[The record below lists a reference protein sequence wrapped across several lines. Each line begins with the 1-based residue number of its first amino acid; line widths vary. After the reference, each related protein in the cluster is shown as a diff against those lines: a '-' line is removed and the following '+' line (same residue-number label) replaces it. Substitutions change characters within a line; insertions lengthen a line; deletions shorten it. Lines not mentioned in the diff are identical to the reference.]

1 MIQGKGR
8 MPAGA
13 NRPIAGILVVP
24 FNRKEEPVRI
34 ALVHYHLHQ
43 GGVTSVMLHQA
54 EALAEAGDEVLLIA
68 GEGPPEPGS
77 LPAVFVEALRYDR
90 FRVSGGS
97 DGNGETLAGAMLRAM
112 EAHWGREADI
122 VHVHNP
128 LIQKNASLLPALKI
142 LQRRGIRLFLQ
153 NHDMA
158 EDFRPDV
165 YSPREEYPEDCH
177 YGVINRRDYS
187 FLRDAGLSDGGL
199 HLIPNEVFPIQAAP
213 VQERSRYLYP
223 VRVIRRKNIGEA
235 LFLSLFIP
243 RKTTVAITL
252 PPTTDKDGPMY
263 RHWMGCAAEL
273 TLPMEFEAGRYGRFS
288 EIVGSSRCVI
298 TTSVKEGFGF
308 SFLEPWTAGRA
319 VTGRRIDYVCRDF
332 EEAGVRFD
340 SLYPGIAVPAA
351 HFPPETLY
359 RKMEHTLTRT
369 YRAFGMEAPEGVLQ
383 KMKETILAAETV
395 DFGRLDEESQEGII
409 RAVIADRAV
418 RRDLI
423 AANPFLEAFGEG
435 RIDET
440 QIEHNRGKILSA
452 YGRERI
458 GGILRSIYGEIMQ
471 NRVTQKIA
479 KPLLL
484 ERFLDPGQLF
494 LVGVDHG

>member
-1 MIQGKGR
+1 
-8 MPAGA
+8 
-13 NRPIAGILVVP
+13 
-24 FNRKEEPVRI
+24 
-34 ALVHYHLHQ
+34 
-43 GGVTSVMLHQA
+43 MLHQA
-54 EALAEAGDEVLLIA
+54 EALAQAGDEVLLIA
-68 GEGPPEPGS
+68 GEGPPELGPI
-77 LPAVFVEALRYDR
+77 PAAFVEGLRYDR
-90 FRVSGGS
+90 LRVSGGAS
-97 DGNGETLAGAMLRAM
+97 NGNDGESLAGAVLRAM
-112 EAHWGREADI
+112 EAHWGGEADI

-153 NHDMA
+153 NHDLA

-177 YGVINRRDYS
+177 YGVINSRDYS
-187 FLRDAGLSDGGL
+187 FLRDSGLGGGGL

-213 VQERSRYLYP
+213 VPKRSRYLYP
-223 VRVIRRKNIGEA
+223 VRVIRRKNIGET

-243 RKTTVAITL
+243 RQTTVAITL

-263 RHWMGCAAEL
+263 RRWMRCAAEL
-273 TLPMEFEAGRYGRFS
+273 ALPMEFELGRQGRFS
-288 EIVGSSRCVI
+288 EIVGSARCVI

-340 SLYPGIAVPAA
+340 SLYPGIAIPAA

-359 RKMEHTLTRT
+359 QKMENTLTRT
-369 YRAFGMEAPEGVLQ
+369 YRAFGMEVPEGILQ
-383 KMKETILAAETV
+383 KMREEALSAETV

-409 RAVIADRAV
+409 RAVVSDRAV
-418 RRDLI
+418 RRDI
-423 AANPFLEAFGEG
+423 RAVNPFLEAFEEG
-435 RIDET
+435 RIDESH
-440 QIEHNRGKILSA
+440 IEHNREKILSA

-458 GGILRSIYGEIMQ
+458 GGILRSIYGKIAQ
-471 NRVTQKIA
+471 NRVTQKIV
-479 KPLLL
+479 KSLLL
-484 ERFLDPGQLF
+484 ERFLDPRQLF